1 MLPFKTLIVIDES
14 STIAI
19 YRQIADQLIVM
30 IRDGVMKPG
39 TFLPSTREM
48 AALLD
53 KHRNTIVAAYEE
65 LITQDWIE
73 TLPRIGIRVS
83 LNLPVIKPRS
93 FQESGKK
100 LTYSSPAKFSFK
112 QNIPGLTTSAY
123 SLKRSSIIIND
134 GFPDADLAPYDGML
148 KEYRKLL
155 RGAKIKKLMYLK
167 DFGGTAALKESTV
180 HFLNNSRG
188 LNISTDNLLIT
199 RGAQMAI
206 YLAAAMI
213 LKPGDNVLVTDP
225 NYLIADSVFKQMG
238 ANLIRVPVDED
249 GMDIEAVEIALK
261 SFKISLLYV
270 IPHHHHPTT
279 VTMSQSRR
287 TKLLE
292 LIKSYQL
299 PVIEDDYDYDF
310 HYGNSPVLP
319 LASSS
324 HDSNVIYIG
333 SFTKLLAPSCRIG
346 YLIGPA
352 DFIIQATN
360 LKRMIDLRGD
370 TLMEEALS
378 VIINS
383 GELDRHIKKSKKIY
397 SERCDQTALVIKDQL
412 ADVVD
417 FTKPQGGL
425 ALWLKF
431 NADYPLADVIP
442 KAQSLGLI
450 LVGGAYYQGTDQKH
464 NGIRFGFASLKE
476 AEMYRAV
483 ELLHSITVLSKKQ

>member
-14 STIAI
+14 SSIAV
-19 YRQIADQLIVM
+19 YRQISDCLIVL
-30 IRDGVMKPG
+30 INDGVLQPG

-48 AALLD
+48 ASLLD
-53 KHRNTIVAAYEE
+53 KHRNTIVAAYQE

-73 TLPRIGIRVS
+73 TLPRIGIRVA
-83 LNLPVIKPRS
+83 LNLPLIKPRS
-93 FQESGKK
+93 FQEGGKNH
-100 LTYSSPAKFSFK
+100 TYSSPAKFSFK
-112 QNIPGLTTSAY
+112 QNIPGPAVNSFL
-123 SLKRSSIIIND
+123 LKPSSIVVND
-134 GFPDADLAPYDGML
+134 GFPDADLAPFDSMF

-155 RGAKIKKLMYLK
+155 QGPKIKRLMSLK
-167 DFGGTAALKESTV
+167 DFGGTPALKNSTV
-180 HFLNNSRG
+180 NFLNDSRG

-206 YLAAAMI
+206 YLAASMI
-213 LKPGDNVLVTDP
+213 LKPGDNVLVSDP
-225 NYLIADSVFKQMG
+225 GYYIADEVFRQMG
-238 ANLIRVPVDED
+238 ANLIRIPVDQD
-249 GMDIEAVEIALK
+249 GMDIEAVENALK

-310 HYGNSPVLP
+310 HYSNSPVLP
-319 LASSS
+319 LASSD
-324 HDSNVIYIG
+324 HDSNVLYIG
-333 SFTKLLAPSCRIG
+333 SFTKLLAPSCRVG
-346 YLIGPA
+346 YLIGA
-352 DFIIQATN
+352 ANFIIQATN
-360 LKRMIDLRGD
+360 LKRLIDLRGD

-378 VIINS
+378 AIINS
-383 GELDRHIKKSKKIY
+383 GELSRHIKKSKKIY
-397 SERCDQTALVIKDQL
+397 SERCDQTAKIIADQL
-412 ADVVD
+412 SHAVD

-431 NADYPLADVIP
+431 RADYPLGDIISNAR
-442 KAQSLGLI
+442 SSGLLI
-450 LVGGAYYQGTDQKH
+450 AGAAYYEGTDQKH

-476 AEMYRAV
+476 TEMNRAV
-483 ELLHSITVLSKKQ
+483 EILRKITNGA

>member
-1 MLPFKTLIVIDES
+1 
-14 STIAI
+14 
-19 YRQIADQLIVM
+19 M
-30 IRDGVMKPG
+30 ISDGVLQPG

-48 AALLD
+48 ASLLD

-73 TLPRIGIRVS
+73 PLPRIGIRVS
-83 LNLPVIKPRS
+83 LNLPLIKPRS
-93 FQESGKK
+93 FQEDGKNR
-100 LTYSSPAKFSFK
+100 TYSSPAKFNFK
-112 QNIPGLTTSAY
+112 QNIPGPTANHFP
-123 SLKRSSIIIND
+123 LKRLSIVVND
-134 GFPDADLAPYDGML
+134 GFPDADLAPFDSMF

-155 RGAKIKKLMYLK
+155 QGTKLKKLMSLK
-167 DFGGTAALKESTV
+167 DFGGTPALKDSTV
-180 HFLNNSRG
+180 NFLNNSRG

-213 LKPGDNVLVTDP
+213 LKPGDNVLVSDP
-225 NYLIADSVFKQMG
+225 SYYIADEVFKQMG
-238 ANLIRVPVDED
+238 ANLIRIHVDQD
-249 GMDIEAVEIALK
+249 GIDINGVENALK

-287 TKLLE
+287 TRLLE
-292 LIKSYQL
+292 LIRSYQL

-310 HYGNSPVLP
+310 HYNNSPVLP
-319 LASSS
+319 LASSD
-324 HDSNVIYIG
+324 HDSNVLYIG

-352 DFIIQATN
+352 NFIAQATN
-360 LKRMIDLRGD
+360 LKRLIDLRGD

-378 VIINS
+378 AIINS

-397 SERCDQTALVIKDQL
+397 SERCDHTALSIQKELSHAVN
-412 ADVVD
+412 
-417 FTKPQGGL
+417 FTKPHGGM

-431 NADYPLADVIP
+431 KPEYPLGDIIS
-442 KAQSLGLI
+442 KAHSSGL
-450 LVGGAYYQGTDQKH
+450 LFTGAAYHEGADQKH

-476 AEMYRAV
+476 TEMHNAIKILR
-483 ELLHSITVLSKKQ
+483 EITM